1 MPTQA
6 DIYRAVNAN
15 GEFLRTLKTYLENII
30 REEGVSAI
38 TLENPLPTE
47 ERRNHTEYTAAQNV
61 AVSDAE
67 AEINLG
73 GTYDEI
79 TILNTGATAILIRL
93 NANTNDQIEL
103 TPTGTAD
110 SSMSIEFEITKI
122 YHETASG
129 TSSLRYMA
137 TR

>member
-15 GEFLRTLKTYLENII
+15 GEFLRTLKTYLTGLIQ
-30 REEGVSAI
+30 EEGVSAI

-47 ERRNHTEYTAAQNV
+47 ERRNHTEYTAAQSVGVSNV
-61 AVSDAE
+61 E
-67 AEINLG
+67 AEIDLG

-103 TPTGTAD
+103 TATGTAD
-110 SSMSIEFEITKI
+110 SSISIEFEVTKI
-122 YHETASG
+122 YHKTASG
-129 TSSLRYMA
+129 TSTLRYMA